1 MFVLL
6 SRFTW
11 LLAETIFAWYT
22 FLNGYPLP
30 FCSSI
35 LKEKPLQGGKE
46 MTDERIRELIAD
58 KKDEELKNMSVEDLE
73 KMLED

>member
-35 LKEKPLQGGKE
+35 LKEKTLQGGKE
-46 MTDERIRELIAD
+46 MTEICGVPL
-58 KKDEELKNMSVEDLE
+58 KTMVKDYAMEVVFAASDFDL
-73 KMLED
+73 